1 MLLDDTVPADEIVT
15 VLRPRPPTPGPSGEE
30 SPILRFRVPEEDL
43 SSTHMPRLPT
53 TGAAA
58 FVVYVGV
65 SRLAL
70 RLPRATHIDMTG
82 DIVFT

>member
-1 MLLDDTVPADEIVT
+1 MLLDGTVPADEIVT
-15 VLRPRPPTPGPSGEE
+15 VLRPGPPTLGPSGEE
-30 SPILRFRVPEEDL
+30 SPILRFRAPEEDL
-43 SSTHMPRLPT
+43 SSTPMPRLPR

-58 FVVYVGV
+58 FGV

-82 DIVFT
+82 DIVFA